1 MKKTIL
7 LFVHSSNQKYKF
19 GLSYKGRYN
28 IFMGK
33 LQFALSVTVIK
44 EGDSFIAFSP
54 ALDLSTV
61 GDSYDESKKRF
72 EEAVQIFFEEITE
85 KGTVDQAL
93 TELGWQKQKNEY
105 VPPMVVGSQ
114 TENFTVA
121 RFAI

>member
-1 MKKTIL
+1 
-7 LFVHSSNQKYKF
+7 
-19 GLSYKGRYN
+19 
-28 IFMGK
+28 MGK
-33 LQFALSVTVIK
+33 VQFALSVTVIK
-44 EGDSFIAFSP
+44 EGDSFIAYSP

-61 GDSYDESKKRF
+61 GDTYDEANKRF
-72 EEAVQIFFEEITE
+72 GEAVQIFFEEIAE

-121 RFAI
+121 QFAV